1 VTMVSAPPT
10 VTCVVITKNEERNH
24 QDCLQSVHWVV
35 EDAVIESAAAVE
47 HSPLEVPGRIVRNVV
62 DETRDA
68 VANRVGRR
76 APGERPFDDLAVGV
90 STCAISDR
98 ERRAGMRAPQQS

>member
-35 EDAVIESAAAVE
+35 EDAVIDAASSECTA
-47 HSPLEVPGRIVRNVV
+47 
-62 DETRDA
+62 
-68 VANRVGRR
+68 
-76 APGERPFDDLAVGV
+76 DLARGGG
-90 STCAISDR
+90 AK
-98 ERRAGMRAPQQS
+98 ERRKPA